1 MQRNTTQRQAIQRV
15 MQEVNRPLGPDEIFE
30 SAKTYCPGLG
40 IATVYRAIKEL
51 VDTRQL
57 TIVNLP
63 GEPSRY
69 EMAGK
74 GHHHFFFCRHCKKK
88 RSTSRGAPAISALSS
103 PPDSNSK
110 SMKSSSTASATTVG
124 KKCRDKFRDI
134 NDIMV

>member
-15 MQEVNRPLGPDEIFE
+15 MQEVNRPLGPEEIYE

-51 VDTRQL
+51 VDARQL

-74 GHHHFFFCRHCKKK
+74 GHHHFFFCRHCKKTFDIK
-88 RSTSRGAPAISALSS
+88 GCPGNLRTLIPSGFKLEEHEIVLYGLCN
-103 PPDSNSK
+103 DC
-110 SMKSSSTASATTVG
+110 G
-124 KKCRDKFRDI
+124 KK
-134 NDIMV
+134 M